1 MGYEHII
8 NPEGS
13 LYHYTKRENI
23 DNILRDGRIRR
34 FGDRE
39 CWFCTS
45 LEDTLKLMEKTVM
58 MEGKSYYGIGGI
70 LKRYPAFVPS
80 EYVILK
86 LEQHYQNGVWVR
98 WNQELPEGSPP
109 DLVEEARIFS
119 HLKVGFRGELKFKE
133 NPEIIEVT
141 VLLEEHQQ
149 STLSMGQ

>member
-8 NPEGS
+8 KPEGS

-23 DNILRDGRIRR
+23 DTILRDGRIRR

-39 CWFCTS
+39 CWFCIS

-70 LKRYPAFVPS
+70 LKRYPVFVPS

-86 LEQHYQNGVWVR
+86 LEQRYQNGVWVR

>member
-8 NPEGS
+8 KPEGN

-23 DNILRDGRIRR
+23 DTILRDGRIRR

-70 LKRYPAFVPS
+70 LKRYPVFVPS

-86 LEQHYQNGVWVR
+86 LEQRYQNGVWVR
-98 WNQELPEGSPP
+98 WNQELPEGSPL
-109 DLVEEARIFS
+109 DLVEEASIFS

>member
-1 MGYEHII
+1 
-8 NPEGS
+8 
-13 LYHYTKRENI
+13 
-23 DNILRDGRIRR
+23 
-34 FGDRE
+34 
-39 CWFCTS
+39 
-45 LEDTLKLMEKTVM
+45 M
-58 MEGKSYYGIGGI
+58 MESKSYYGIGGI